1 MNVARS
7 TKRLFSTGRKIRQ
20 FSSLDL
26 SGIYPPIP
34 TPFTDQEDIAW
45 DQLQSNINKWSD
57 IGFKGNWLIS
67 CFKFLFQF
75 QFSSSRV
82 CLRYFLTFI
91 WQKISQLA
99 LQYEINKVN
108 QLTTNTVWQYKLQK
122 GRVITSFRFLVTLN
136 REMPDD

>member
-1 MNVARS
+1 MNVGRS

-45 DQLQSNINKWSD
+45 DQLQSNINKWND

-67 CFKFLFQF
+67 CFKFLF
-75 QFSSSRV
+75 
-82 CLRYFLTFI
+82 
-91 WQKISQLA
+91 
-99 LQYEINKVN
+99 
-108 QLTTNTVWQYKLQK
+108 
-122 GRVITSFRFLVTLN
+122 
-136 REMPDD
+136 